1 MNTRK
6 SIILM
11 LTTAVFILGSYL
23 YTNIPRLIAK
33 AEPVPVTIPI
43 DTIAASS
50 AVKSSDELILFWQEK
65 ARRDDL
71 DYISLTYLGRAYLQS
86 GRETGDAAAYG
97 RAQAA
102 LEQAQAINPTY
113 ELTLTYLS
121 AALISQHDF
130 QGALDIAQR
139 VYDFDPGAL
148 QALATIGDASLELG
162 LYDKAWAAYEELLA
176 RNPSAPVYSRLARYA
191 WITGDTPAAINWMQQ
206 AVDDAKSVGLK
217 GERLAW
223 YQFQLGELYFK
234 SGNVAEAAVQYGA
247 AGDSFPTYYLVLAGE
262 GKVAAARGDWDE
274 AIAQY
279 EALVARL
286 PQPDFVAML
295 GDFYRLSGNETAAQQ
310 QYDTVFFIAELEA
323 VNNLLYNRQLAL
335 FYANHDT
342 NLAHAL
348 TIAEAELVTRADVY
362 GYDTVAWA
370 LYKNGR
376 FDEAAVASEQA
387 LAQGT
392 DEALFYYH
400 AGMIAAAQ
408 GNNELA
414 KTQLNLALEL
424 NPNFDFLQAQIALA
438 ILD

>member
-1 MNTRK
+1 
-6 SIILM
+6 
-11 LTTAVFILGSYL
+11 
-23 YTNIPRLIAK
+23 
-33 AEPVPVTIPI
+33 
-43 DTIAASS
+43 
-50 AVKSSDELILFWQEK
+50 
-65 ARRDDL
+65 
-71 DYISLTYLGRAYLQS
+71 
-86 GRETGDAAAYG
+86 
-97 RAQAA
+97 
-102 LEQAQAINPTY
+102 PTY

-121 AALISQHDF
+121 ATLISQHDF

-162 LYDKAWAAYEELLA
+162 LYDKAQTAYDELLA

-206 AVDDAKSVGLK
+206 AVDDAKFVGLK

-234 SGNVAEAAVQYGA
+234 SGNVAEAAVQYSA
-247 AGDSFPTYYLVLAGE
+247 AGDSFSTYYLVLAGE

-295 GDFYRLSGNETAAQQ
+295 GDFYRLAGNETAAQQ

-335 FYANHDT
+335 FTPITTLIWHM
-342 NLAHAL
+342 H
-348 TIAEAELVTRADVY
+348 
-362 GYDTVAWA
+362 
-370 LYKNGR
+370 
-376 FDEAAVASEQA
+376 
-387 LAQGT
+387 
-392 DEALFYYH
+392 
-400 AGMIAAAQ
+400 
-408 GNNELA
+408 
-414 KTQLNLALEL
+414 
-424 NPNFDFLQAQIALA
+424 
-438 ILD
+438 